1 MHALTL
7 GPAIFIV
14 TTALTKFVAEDIN
27 VLLQGEFKFSQR
39 FVRKRLRDD
48 FSFDSMI
55 SLINGS

>member
-7 GPAIFIV
+7 CPAIFIV

-27 VLLQGEFKFSQR
+27 VLLQGGFKFSQR
-39 FVRKRLRDD
+39 FVGKRLRDD